1 MSNLADKFYKILT
14 TAQDKR
20 RWKSGWVEGPEGL
33 TLEWILYE
41 RETMFKA
48 VNWERAVRDLQPV
61 TMEQLRR
68 VEDSATGHCDYTRK
82 FALYS
87 AELVDA
93 R

>member
-1 MSNLADKFYKILT
+1 MNSLADKFHKILSD
-14 TAQDKR
+14 AQKKR
-20 RWKSGWVEGPEGL
+20 IEKNNWVEGPGGL

-48 VNWERAVRDLQPV
+48 VNWERAVRNLQPV

-68 VEDSATGHCDYTRK
+68 AEDSATGHCDYTRK

-93 R
+93 Q